1 MFDKIKMDI
10 MLKKAAKEY
19 RKSLSDLC
27 DTYIKDEA
35 ADKNKRSKVLNKKVA
50 AIILIMA
57 MAVTLVGCWKPIYR
71 FTVYIYDIFADIIY
85 KTSDIKIISIDDITL
100 NYMPD
105 GYKLVNVIMDEDIKF
120 YKLKK
125 LNNDLSICLQLTEN
139 GTKKGVDIEDAE
151 FVRSPEKFVIEK
163 DDGVM
168 LIVQIKNISV
178 EIVGNID
185 KADAVKI
192 VNNITW

>member
-1 MFDKIKMDI
+1 M
-10 MLKKAAKEY
+10 
-19 RKSLSDLC
+19 
-27 DTYIKDEA
+27 TY
-35 ADKNKRSKVLNKKVA
+35 
-50 AIILIMA
+50 
-57 MAVTLVGCWKPIYR
+57 
-71 FTVYIYDIFADIIY
+71 FADIIY
-85 KTSDIKIISIDDITL
+85 KTPDIKIISIDDITL

-151 FVRSPEKFVIEK
+151 FVRFPEKFVIEK